1 MNKSTL
7 ATKQQNMLDTVVEHY
22 QLSSLNYSALP
33 LGNGLI
39 NDTYLIT
46 SAKKPFVLQRINGHV
61 FQKPWQVTKNADLIN
76 QHLSAKKVRGQ
87 YPLAT
92 IDQLPCTNNTSLL
105 QLESGY
111 WRAIEFIPN
120 SYSIDAVET
129 PEQAEKAARA
139 FAKFNAALS
148 DFPAQNLA
156 EIIPNFHDLG
166 YRLQQLTDA
175 TTTNKA
181 ERKMHCQDI
190 ITCCFTQQDFINEV
204 ADLVTKLPVRVT
216 HNDTKINNLLF
227 DTKSHQAIAVIDLD
241 TCMPGYLMHD
251 FGDMVRTCCANL
263 PEDDHEIEKMQI
275 RLDIFKALAKGYI
288 STLNGTISKS
298 ETESLIVGALMIPF
312 MMAVRFLT
320 DYLDGDRYFHVQHSQ
335 HNLARAKNQL
345 QLFKLLMKQRQQLS
359 DIVHNV

>member
-46 SAKKPFVLQRINGHV
+46 SANKPFVLQRINNHV

-76 QHLSAKKVRGQ
+76 QHLLVKKSHGE

-92 IDQLPCTNNTSLL
+92 IGQLLSTDNKSLL
-105 QLESGY
+105 QLNSGF

-120 SYSIDAVET
+120 SYSVDIVET
-129 PEQAEKAARA
+129 PEQAEKAAKA
-139 FAKFNAALS
+139 FAQFNAALS

-156 EIIPNFHDLG
+156 EIIPNFHNLAH
-166 YRLQQLTDA
+166 RLQQLTAA
-175 TTTNKA
+175 TNA
-181 ERKMHCQDI
+181 DNAQRKTHCQDI
-190 ITCCFTQQDFINEV
+190 INACFAQQSFINEV
-204 ADLVTKLPVRVT
+204 AEMVRKLPVKVT

-263 PEDDHEIEKMQI
+263 PEDGHEIEKMRI

-320 DYLDGDRYFHVQHSQ
+320 DYLDGDKYFHVQHSQ
-335 HNLARAKNQL
+335 HNLVRAKNQL
-345 QLFKLLMKQRQQLS
+345 HLFKLLMQQRQQLS